1 MRINDITITAV
12 KECFMVSSK
21 KGENTII
28 ENRPSYALSFCIDG
42 QITYIHNGKST
53 VSDKNCA
60 VILPQGQTYTL
71 VRDKSGSFP
80 VINFTCSEVLCD
92 TITSL
97 PLQNA
102 SMYISQFKKL
112 RSLSLFEGNRAEM
125 MSILYHMFYRLSA
138 ENSVCRTILPAVTY
152 IEKNYYDSDI
162 SNTFLADLCNIS
174 EVYFRRLFKKQYKI
188 SPGQFICDIR
198 IKKAEQLLSEGTL
211 KICAVAEKCGFTNQ
225 YHFSRMFKNKTGI
238 TPGEYMKIYKF
249 SEI

>member
-1 MRINDITITAV
+1 MRINDITITAI
-12 KECFMVSSK
+12 KECFIVSSK
-21 KGENTII
+21 KGEDTII

-42 QITYIHNGKST
+42 QITYVHNGKAT
-53 VSDKNCA
+53 VSDPSCA

-80 VINFTCSEVLCD
+80 VINFTCGEVLCD

-112 RSLSLFEGNRAEM
+112 RSLSLFEGNKAEM
-125 MSILYHMFYRLSA
+125 MSILYHMFYRLSMESSECKA
-138 ENSVCRTILPAVTY
+138 ILPAVTY
-152 IEKNYYDSDI
+152 IENNYRNSDI
-162 SNTFLADLCNIS
+162 TNAFLADLCSIS

-198 IKKAEQLLSEGTL
+198 IKKAKQLLSEGTL
-211 KICAVAEKCGFTNQ
+211 KICAIAEKCGFANQ
-225 YHFSRMFKNKTGI
+225 YHFSRMFKSKTGI
-238 TPGEYMKIYKF
+238 TPSEYMKINKF